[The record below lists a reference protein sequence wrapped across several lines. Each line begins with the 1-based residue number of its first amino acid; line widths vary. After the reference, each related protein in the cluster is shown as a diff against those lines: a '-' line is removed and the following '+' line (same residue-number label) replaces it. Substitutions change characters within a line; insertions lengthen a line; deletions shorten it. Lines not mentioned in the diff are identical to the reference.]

1 MSTLKATLP
10 PPNMLITFE
19 AAGRH
24 LSFTRAALELQVT
37 RVAVSQQIN
46 ALETFLGVKLFQR
59 LDRTIRFTPPGA
71 RYHATISASLDMAME
86 ATVALTRRVEDH
98 VVTVSATAGV
108 ITYWLMPN
116 MGNLRASHPQV
127 ELRLIVLDRTSVD
140 EVDADLVVAYGNPP
154 FADCES
160 TLLVRQSIS
169 PTCSAAYLENREPP
183 RSVHDLFDHPLIH
196 LEGPYD
202 RLTRWSTWFASKQIN
217 MVKPKASITVDTYTN
232 LVQAVLDGQ
241 GFGLIG
247 PPLMERFL
255 SNRLLVQPVATDPVL
270 CHGFHLIKPNRSRET
285 SASRLVGE
293 WIKQTF
299 STNVAPI

>member
-1 MSTLKATLP
+1 MSTLKTTLP
-10 PPNMLITFE
+10 PPNMLIAFE

-24 LSFTRAALELQVT
+24 LSFTRAALELHVT

-46 ALETFLGVKLFQR
+46 GLERFLGVKLFQR
-59 LDRTIRFTPPGA
+59 LDRTIRFTPEGA
-71 RYHATISASLDMAME
+71 RYHAAIAASLEMALE
-86 ATVALTRRVEDH
+86 ATMALTRRPESH

-116 MGNLRASHPQV
+116 MGTLRARHPHV

-154 FADCES
+154 FAGGQS
-160 TLLVRQSIS
+160 TLLVRQSIA
-169 PTCSAAYLENREPP
+169 PTCSAAYLEHREPP
-183 RSVHDLFDHPLIH
+183 RSIEDLFDHPLIH

-202 RLTRWSTWFASKQIN
+202 RLTRWSTWFASKQVA
-217 MVKPKASITVDTYTN
+217 MAKPKASITVDTYTN

-255 SNRLLVQPVATDPVL
+255 SNRLLVQPLHTDPVL
-270 CHGFHLIKPNRSRET
+270 CHGFHLVKPARAREST
-285 SASRLVGE
+285 AAVQVGE

-299 STNVAPI
+299 GEPH

>member
-1 MSTLKATLP
+1 MRTLKNTLP
-10 PPNMLITFE
+10 PPNMLIVFE

-24 LSFTRAALELQVT
+24 LSFTRAALELNVT

-46 ALETFLGVKLFQR
+46 ALEKFLGIKLFQR
-59 LDRTIRFTPPGA
+59 IDRTVRFTALGA
-71 RYHATISASLDMAME
+71 RYHAAISASLEMAME
-86 ATVALTRRVEDH
+86 ATEALTRRVESN

-116 MGNLRASHPQV
+116 MGSLRIQHPQV
-127 ELRLIVLDRTSVD
+127 ELRLIVLDRTSID

-154 FADCES
+154 FADAQS
-160 TLLVRQSIS
+160 TLLVRQSIA
-169 PTCSAAYLENREPP
+169 PTCSAAYLEGRAVP
-183 RSVHDLFDHPLIH
+183 RSIEELFEHPLIH

-202 RLTRWSTWFASKQIN
+202 RLTRWSNWFASKQ
-217 MVKPKASITVDTYTN
+217 VPLAKARASITVDTYTN

-255 SNRLLVQPVATDPVL
+255 SNRLLIQPLETAPVL
-270 CHGFHLIKPNRSRET
+270 CHGFHLVRPNRARE
-285 SASRLVGE
+285 SQASMLVGE
-293 WIKQTF
+293 WIKLTF
-299 STNVAPI
+299 GASA

>member
-10 PPNMLITFE
+10 PPNMLIAFE

-24 LSFTRAALELQVT
+24 LSFTRAALELHVT

-46 ALETFLGVKLFQR
+46 GLEKFLGVKLFQR
-59 LDRTIRFTPPGA
+59 LDRTIRFTPQGA
-71 RYHATISASLDMAME
+71 RYHAAIAASLEMAME
-86 ATVALTRRVEDH
+86 ATLALTRRPESH

-116 MGNLRASHPQV
+116 MGTLRAQHPHV

-154 FADCES
+154 FSGAQS
-160 TLLVRQSIS
+160 TLLVRQSIA

-183 RSVHDLFDHPLIH
+183 RSIEDLFEHPLIH

-202 RLTRWSTWFASKQIN
+202 RLTRWSTWFASKHVA
-217 MVKPKASITVDTYTN
+217 MAKPKASITVDTYTN

-255 SNRLLVQPVATDPVL
+255 SNRLLVQPLHTDPVL
-270 CHGFHLIKPNRSRET
+270 CHGFHLVKPDRAREST
-285 SASRLVGE
+285 AALQVGE
-293 WIKQTF
+293 WIRQTF
-299 STNVAPI
+299 GTPH

>member
-10 PPNMLITFE
+10 PPNMLIAFE

-24 LSFTRAALELQVT
+24 LSFTRAALELHVT

-46 ALETFLGVKLFQR
+46 GLEKFLGVKLFQR
-59 LDRTIRFTPPGA
+59 LDRTIRFTPHGA
-71 RYHATISASLDMAME
+71 RYHAAITASLEMAME
-86 ATVALTRRVEDH
+86 ATSALTRRPESH

-116 MGNLRASHPQV
+116 MGTLRAQHPHV

-154 FADCES
+154 FSGAQS
-160 TLLVRQSIS
+160 TLLVRQSIA

-183 RSVHDLFDHPLIH
+183 RSIEELFEHPLIH

-202 RLTRWSTWFASKQIN
+202 RLTRWSTWFASKHVA
-217 MVKPKASITVDTYTN
+217 MTKPKASITVDTYTN

-255 SNRLLVQPVATDPVL
+255 SNRLLVQPLRTDPVP
-270 CHGFHLIKPNRSRET
+270 CHGFHLVKPARARET
-285 SASRLVGE
+285 MAAAQVGE
-293 WIKQTF
+293 WIRQTF
-299 STNVAPI
+299 GEPH

>member
-10 PPNMLITFE
+10 PPNMLIAFE

-24 LSFTRAALELQVT
+24 LSFTRAALELHVT

-46 ALETFLGVKLFQR
+46 GLEKFLGVKLFQR
-59 LDRTIRFTPPGA
+59 LDRTIRFTPHGA
-71 RYHATISASLDMAME
+71 RYHAAIAASLEMAME
-86 ATVALTRRVEDH
+86 ATLALTRRPESH

-116 MGNLRASHPQV
+116 MGTLRAQHPHV

-154 FADCES
+154 FSGAQS
-160 TLLVRQSIS
+160 TLLVRQSIA
-169 PTCSAAYLENREPP
+169 PTCSTAYLENREPP
-183 RSVHDLFDHPLIH
+183 RSIEDLFDHPLIH

-202 RLTRWSTWFASKQIN
+202 RLTRWSTWFASKHVA
-217 MVKPKASITVDTYTN
+217 MAKPKASITVDTYTN

-241 GFGLIG
+241 GFGLVG

-255 SNRLLVQPVATDPVL
+255 SNRLLVQPLHTDPVL
-270 CHGFHLIKPNRSRET
+270 CHGFHLVKPDRAREST
-285 SASRLVGE
+285 AALQVGE
-293 WIKQTF
+293 WIRQTF
-299 STNVAPI
+299 GAPH